1 MGKLIDADKA
11 LSELKPITLEMEKS
25 AMLLSD
31 ASLMMKNWICRQPSV
46 DPIHA
51 AGGCYCKE
59 CIYHEIEYYP
69 DGKWEVCNDKEFW
82 CNLHD
87 ITMPLNGFCSEGKNK
102 NNLKEE

>member
-31 ASLMMKNWICRQPSV
+31 ASLMMKNWICRQTPV

-59 CIYHEIEYYP
+59 CLYHEIEYYP
-69 DGKWEVCNDKEFW
+69 DRKWEVCNDKEFW

-87 ITMPLNGFCSEGKNK
+87 VTMPLNGFCSEGKNE

>member
-1 MGKLIDADKA
+1 MDKLINADKA
-11 LSELKPITLEMEKS
+11 LSELKPIILEMEKS

-31 ASLMMKNWICRQPSV
+31 AFLMMKNWICRQPSV
-46 DPIHA
+46 VPIHA
-51 AGGCYCKE
+51 AEGCYCKE
-59 CIYHEIEYYP
+59 CLYKEE
-69 DGKWEVCNDKEFW
+69 DGTVSLIKYW

>member
-11 LSELKPITLEMEKS
+11 LSELKPVTLEMEKS

-31 ASLMMKNWICRQPSV
+31 ASLMMRNWICRQPSV
-46 DPIHA
+46 APIHA

-59 CIYHEIEYYP
+59 CLY
-69 DGKWEVCNDKEFW
+69 KEENETVPLIKCW

-87 ITMPLNGFCSEGKNK
+87 ITMPLNGFCSEGKIK
-102 NNLKEE
+102 IT

>member
-1 MGKLIDADKA
+1 MGRLIDADKA
-11 LSELKPITLEMEKS
+11 LSELKPITLQMEKS

-59 CIYHEIEYYP
+59 CLY
-69 DGKWEVCNDKEFW
+69 KECLYKEEDETVSLIKYW

-87 ITMPLNGFCSEGKNK
+87 VTMPLNGFCSEGKNK